1 MSVDFKKLFN
11 NKIIKNFVVVFLG
24 DGFSSILTLLNLS
37 IMIRVLGLNGSSN
50 VNLAISYVLV
60 FDTIFNFQSF
70 NSIIK
75 FLPQYIISNN
85 IHKIRQYIQQGFI
98 LDIITAIISFVFC
111 NLFIVIMVYIFNLD
125 KSLIKLINVYSF
137 SILFNLTGTSIGI
150 IRVFDK
156 FKYSSYINVIVN
168 LFKFIFYILS
178 FFMKSSMLYFIW
190 IELIFCIVNMVLV
203 LWVTRWVLSS
213 RNIKNIFKVRIKWD
227 KEFLKFNFYCNF
239 MTTLDVPMSHLT
251 PFLINRFIGIE
262 FISVY
267 KVIEKIG
274 GIIAKIA
281 SPLVNIIYPEI
292 STKIS
297 EGNIDSSLN
306 LVKKLFFYI
315 ILFGILSFIF
325 LGVSYKI
332 WINILIL
339 DGEKFIGNIM
349 FYLAFI
355 IFKFS
360 FVGVYPLV
368 LSLGCIKYNV
378 YIVLIANLVYLL
390 CIPTLANIF
399 NINGIIISQFIQVI
413 LVISMQIFVIRRKLK
428 LKV

>member
-1 MSVDFKKLFN
+1 M
-11 NKIIKNFVVVFLG
+11 
-24 DGFSSILTLLNLS
+24 
-37 IMIRVLGLNGSSN
+37 
-50 VNLAISYVLV
+50 
-60 FDTIFNFQSF
+60 
-70 NSIIK
+70 
-75 FLPQYIISNN
+75 PQYIISNN
-85 IHKIRQYIQQGFI
+85 IRKIRQYIQQGFV
-98 LDIITAIISFVFC
+98 LDIITSIISFIFC
-111 NLFIVIMVYIFNLD
+111 NLFIVIMFYIFNLD
-125 KSLIKLINVYSF
+125 KGLIKLINIYSF

-156 FKYSSYINVIVN
+156 FKYSSYINVVVN
-168 LFKFIFYILS
+168 LFKFIFYVLS
-178 FFMKSSMLYFIW
+178 FFIKSSMLYFIW
-190 IELIFCIVNMVLV
+190 VELIFSIVSMVFIFT
-203 LWVTRWVLSS
+203 VTKYILNIK
-213 RNIKNIFKVRIKWD
+213 NIKNIFKIGIKWD
-227 KEFLKFNFYCNF
+227 NEFLKFNFYCNF

-297 EGNIDSSLN
+297 EGDIYSSLN

-315 ILFGILSFIF
+315 VLFGVLCFIF

-368 LSLGCIKYNV
+368 LSLGCIKYNM

-390 CIPTLANIF
+390 CIPVLANIF
-399 NINGIIISQFIQVI
+399 NINGIIISQFIQVSF
-413 LVISMQIFVIRRKLK
+413 VIFMQIFIINRKLR